1 MHTIYPQRNIS
12 ANSWRKKYEIY
23 PISRHMAVVQIDP
36 GANLEENKY
45 LL

>member
-12 ANSWRKKYEIY
+12 ANSWRKKYE
-23 PISRHMAVVQIDP
+23 ISRHMAVVQIDP